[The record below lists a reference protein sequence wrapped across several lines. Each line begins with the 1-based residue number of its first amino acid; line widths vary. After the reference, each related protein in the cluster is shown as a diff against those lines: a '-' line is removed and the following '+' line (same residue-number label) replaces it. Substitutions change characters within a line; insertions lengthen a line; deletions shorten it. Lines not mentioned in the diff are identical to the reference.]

1 VAIPGVPGVSVTTPA
16 VPGVSGSNAVPAV
29 TTSPPATAPSR

>member
-1 VAIPGVPGVSVTTPA
+1 MPGAAKPTGTSVAIPGVPGVSVTAPA
-16 VPGVSGSNAVPAV
+16 L